1 MNKIN
6 VKCPHCGHLFTTE
19 NTANSICEK
28 CGKTFLTDR
37 GAKFYNSAIQVER
50 KKAVEAKG
58 EAYLKVDRLL
68 DEINY
73 YLDNEDYAKAEE
85 LTLEA
90 LKYTEVDFRVY
101 MAMVYA
107 KTENFQKLDDKSH
120 LPYLKKAITIASD
133 EQKESLKAE
142 YQDYYQKQNMS
153 TEEFEDYKT
162 QETEHLKQSLESVLK
177 DGIPRHYAREKAV
190 KVFKVL
196 TILSAVIS
204 VALLVFSLI
213 LENSILFYA
222 TSIVAVGF
230 LVCLL
235 SFISNRDKVN
245 SYNVALDLYDSYSK
259 FNLSLD
265 ANVKILKQFIN
276 YAVSYINNS
285 SELSL
290 SPLLSS
296 VLELLYNEDKETTE
310 KFILKTKNA
319 NKYLK

>member
-19 NTANSICEK
+19 NTADSVCEK
-28 CGKTFLTDR
+28 CAKTFPTDK
-37 GAKFYNSAIQVER
+37 GAKFYNSVIQVER

-73 YLDNEDYAKAEE
+73 YLDNEDYSKAEE

-107 KTENFQKLDDKSH
+107 KTENFQKFDDVSH
-120 LPYLKKAITIASD
+120 IPYLKKAIAIASE
-133 EQKESLKAE
+133 EQKDSLKLE
-142 YQDYYQKQNMS
+142 YQNFYQKQRM
-153 TEEFEDYKT
+153 TDEEIEDYKT
-162 QETEHLKQSLESVLK
+162 QEAEHLKNSLEKILK
-177 DGIPRHYAREKAV
+177 DGIPRHYAREKNV
-190 KVFKVL
+190 KVYGIL
-196 TILSAVIS
+196 TLIFTAIS
-204 VALLVFSLI
+204 IALLTLSLI
-213 LENSILFYA
+213 IENSIIF
-222 TSIVAVGF
+222 SITAIFAIGF

-235 SFISNRDKVN
+235 SFISNKEKVN
-245 SYNVALDLYDSYSK
+245 SYNVALDLYDNYPK
-259 FNLSLD
+259 FNLSLN
-265 ANVKILKQFIN
+265 ANIKILKQFIN

-290 SPLLSS
+290 SPLLTS
-296 VLELLYNEDKETTE
+296 VLEYLYNEDKENTE
-310 KFILKTKNA
+310 KFIQKTKNA